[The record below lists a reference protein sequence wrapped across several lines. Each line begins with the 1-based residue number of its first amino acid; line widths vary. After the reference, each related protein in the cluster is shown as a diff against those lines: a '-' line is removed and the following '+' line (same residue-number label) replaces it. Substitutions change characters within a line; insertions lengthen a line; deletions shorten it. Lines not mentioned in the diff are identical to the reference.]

1 MPNMRVDVI
10 YNLTSTDF
18 ELEFN
23 LGACCQMRLFNT
35 VTNNKKEYIDALAKA
50 VTRSKII
57 IACGSIYGDEG
68 LIRITAKATHKKTV
82 VIDNSEYGIAQDMN
96 VEIIDGSVPL
106 VSTSGIFG
114 GIIIES
120 GPQTIILLS
129 ENRDVRKDIMQ
140 NLVHQYIKEVSIL
153 EIRRNSGSSVL
164 TKPAESSNEEDTD
177 ETQPKDM
184 ENSAG
189 EGEYIDFSKEE
200 VTKNDLDFEAEA
212 PSDEALKAVAE
223 ELNDLSSSIG
233 ETLYANDNTN
243 ENEEAPIENDSRDI
257 ADEIELEIEPEN
269 DTAAPE
275 KPAEDKADSK
285 IKLDFEEKTSPEDKK
300 DGFSFEPQID
310 FTIDEENTESD
321 TNADDNKED
330 NAENSI
336 NLNDYLKDTSDMSFI
351 GDEKYEEDTEDT
363 KTNKSLN
370 KAIIIIAVL
379 LIVMLLLL
387 GYFLV
392 YTPLKDGIN
401 PTDYIASLFSAK
413 FKLKLFGRF

>member
-10 YNLTSTDF
+10 YNQSPADF

-23 LGACCQMRLFNT
+23 LGACCQMRLFKT
-35 VTNNKKEYIDALAKA
+35 VTTGTKDYINALAKA

-57 IACGSIYGDEG
+57 IVCGSIYGDEG

-82 VIDNSEYGIAQDMN
+82 VIDTAEYGIAQDMN

-106 VSTSGIFG
+106 VSSSGIFG

-120 GPQTIILLS
+120 GPQTIIILT

-153 EIRRNSGSSVL
+153 EIRQNSGSAVL
-164 TKPAESSNEEDTD
+164 TKPAESSNEDS
-177 ETQPKDM
+177 ETEKAETTPENT
-184 ENSAG
+184 ENSAF
-189 EGEYIDFSKEE
+189 EGEVVDFSEE
-200 VTKNDLDFEAEA
+200 DRQEEQDEYTAFA

-223 ELNDLSSSIG
+223 ELNDLSSTIG
-233 ETLYANDNTN
+233 ETLYANDKSNKT
-243 ENEEAPIENDSRDI
+243 E
-257 ADEIELEIEPEN
+257 
-269 DTAAPE
+269 
-275 KPAEDKADSK
+275 
-285 IKLDFEEKTSPEDKK
+285 EEKETPDNDAESSQTESSLD
-300 DGFSFEPQID
+300 DNNIETEIDFEPQID
-310 FTIDEENTESD
+310 FTIDDDNTAGEAETAGEAVDDNSSD
-321 TNADDNKED
+321 T
-330 NAENSI
+330 I
-336 NLNDYLKDTSDMSFI
+336 NLNEYLKDTADINFV
-351 GDEKYEEDTEDT
+351 GDEPYFVSEQEE
-363 KTNKSLN
+363 KKNKSIN

-401 PTDYIASLFSAK
+401 PGDYITSLFSAK
-413 FKLKLFGRF
+413 IKINRLFWRF